1 MMKLCIKFGKN
12 YFGYSFGYFSQTHP
26 VTLSTTFRSI
36 PEKKHNLVT
45 SPGLPDFSWYN
56 LPKREKSHQMTTKYT
71 GWS

>member
-45 SPGLPDFSWYN
+45 SPGLPDF
-56 LPKREKSHQMTTKYT
+56 LGTTYQKGKNHT
-71 GWS
+71 K